1 MIEPSCPIYRE
12 DLNFGLINSKSGAFP
27 KSLYRILF
35 KVSNL
40 DAKGLAKLAAS
51 SAYSKHLIRSAD
63 FGRTCCN
70 IPCSATSLTW
80 TMAWMGALERA
91 GLPGVTPS
99 ILNVF
104 P

>member
-51 SAYSKHLIRSAD
+51 VR
-63 FGRTCCN
+63 FG
-70 IPCSATSLTW
+70 SLQIG
-80 TMAWMGALERA
+80 MSCIE
-91 GLPGVTPS
+91 
-99 ILNVF
+99 IE
-104 P
+104 